1 MKQYLCKQVRGISAA
16 LYIDIVNK
24 KLYFKSFSMKKMW
37 PAQFAVID
45 EPIDSNFLLVFFYLF
60 AVFVFFQYFFSKHL
74 AVTNLHLAAAL
85 VENRALH
92 FSGIEFHRRSR
103 SWSRSQR
110 NTKFM
115 GSPFCAINSLAMPLA
130 GDCRLFGSSIYSPMS
145 CTKCS
150 VYKGY
155 ARLWQQVGN
164 LFQFA
169 H

>member
-1 MKQYLCKQVRGISAA
+1 
-16 LYIDIVNK
+16 
-24 KLYFKSFSMKKMW
+24 MKKMW

-103 SWSRSQR
+103 S
-110 NTKFM
+110 
-115 GSPFCAINSLAMPLA
+115 
-130 GDCRLFGSSIYSPMS
+130 
-145 CTKCS
+145 
-150 VYKGY
+150 
-155 ARLWQQVGN
+155 
-164 LFQFA
+164 
-169 H
+169 